1 MKKNHQQLFIVELMR
16 NLTPHTCSDTEG
28 SLIEYAGFI
37 PSRHSMSSTINTI
50 SKKPQ
55 FNIVTGHCAG
65 KKTYSLGEVPKQV
78 VEPMAEKSDIAPVK
92 TPAEISAEFEHNLWA
107 VLLGRGLV

>member
-1 MKKNHQQLFIVELMR
+1 MKKNHQQLVIEKLMCDCAPR
-16 NLTPHTCSDTEG
+16 ACSDTEA

-37 PSRHSMSSTINTI
+37 PSRLTMSSTINMI

-65 KKTYSLGEVPKQV
+65 KKTYSLSEVPKQV
-78 VEPMAEKSDIAPVK
+78 VEPTAEKSDIAPVK
-92 TPAEISAEFEHNLWA
+92 TPAEICAEFEHNLWA
-107 VLLGRGLV
+107 VLLGRGSV